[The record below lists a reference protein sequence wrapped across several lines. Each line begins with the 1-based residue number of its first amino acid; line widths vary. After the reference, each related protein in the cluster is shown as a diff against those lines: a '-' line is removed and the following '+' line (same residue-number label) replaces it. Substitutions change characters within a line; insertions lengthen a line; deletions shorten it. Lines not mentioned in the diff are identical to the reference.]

1 MEAQVLDILSW
12 ACLVGGSVFALIGMI
27 GVIRFP
33 DAYTRMHAASLV
45 ETLGVGLILLGLVFQ
60 AGFTLISVKLGLIFL
75 FLFFTN
81 PTTTHALARALIHA
95 GIKPYVIPD
104 AKPKKDDGA

>member
-1 MEAQVLDILSW
+1 MDTLLDGASW
-12 ACLVGGSVFALIGMI
+12 ACLIGGSVFSLIGLI

-33 DAYTRMHAASLV
+33 DVYTRMHAASLV

-60 AGFTLISVKLGLIFL
+60 AGLSLISVKLALIFI

-81 PTTTHALARALIHA
+81 PTTTHALARALNHA
-95 GIKPYVIPD
+95 GIKPYVVT
-104 AKPKKDDGA
+104 KDKSS